1 MSLVAFQKLLLL
13 EILRPAISVNLVQ
26 SRNSVPDS
34 DPIYP
39 ELIMHIGLWW
49 LDVGAYAHI
58 CDTTGISTT
67 SVYRCRDL
75 FMDAVLTVDEIA
87 INLPQTAA

>member
-1 MSLVAFQKLLLL
+1 M
-13 EILRPAISVNLVQ
+13 
-26 SRNSVPDS
+26 PDS

-39 ELIMHIGLWW
+39 ELIMQIGFRW
-49 LDVGAYAHI
+49 LAGGACADI
-58 CDTTGISTT
+58 RDTTGISTT

>member
-1 MSLVAFQKLLLL
+1 MNEMATTERNFKWPDTRLNWNDHVEKLIHRDEFEHTNRMSLVAFQKLLLL

-39 ELIMHIGLWW
+39 ELIMHIGL
-49 LDVGAYAHI
+49 
-58 CDTTGISTT
+58 
-67 SVYRCRDL
+67 
-75 FMDAVLTVDEIA
+75 
-87 INLPQTAA
+87 

>member
-1 MSLVAFQKLLLL
+1 MKS
-13 EILRPAISVNLVQ
+13 E
-26 SRNSVPDS
+26 SRSRLSGPIPSNCS

-39 ELIMHIGLWW
+39 ELIMHIGLRW
-49 LDVGAYAHI
+49 LDGGAYADI
-58 CDTTGISTT
+58 LDTAGISTT

-75 FMDAVLTVDEIA
+75 FMDAVLAANEIA